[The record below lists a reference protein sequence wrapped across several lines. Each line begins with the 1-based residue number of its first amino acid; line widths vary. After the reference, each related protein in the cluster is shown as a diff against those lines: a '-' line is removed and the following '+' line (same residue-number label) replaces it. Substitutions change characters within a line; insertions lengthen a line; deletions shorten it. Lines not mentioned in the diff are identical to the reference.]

1 MKAYLTLVKDL
12 WALLRARE
20 RRLVLVVLVAV
31 LVMSLAQ
38 MVGVAAIMPF
48 MALAAD
54 PARVN
59 DYWVL
64 RELQLLLPSTDIQTI
79 LGLVGLLVLLVVV
92 GSIAAKAVAVY
103 VSERFAEYC
112 KFQLSRRL
120 LQAYLAQPYDWFL
133 QQHSAQLGK
142 EVLAETENIVN
153 GGVRGLIGLISEMA
167 VALAVLTLL
176 ILAEPSVALG
186 ALLVFGGAYGVVYV
200 VVSRR
205 MQRAARLRYEA
216 NEARYRAVQDA
227 FASVKDL
234 KFADLESTV
243 LGSFEQPARRYS
255 ESTTQQSLLV
265 QMPRFLLEAIAFGGM
280 LLVVMVLLLGGQS
293 LSGAL
298 PILAVFAFGAFRL
311 MPAIQSAYAH
321 LVNLRFAVPAVTAY
335 RNTMVALEGAVPPVH
350 ETSQPPRAL
359 GKELELQ
366 DVRYQYPGAVRPSL
380 DGISLRIP
388 ARSSLGIVGKTGA
401 GKTTLVDIL
410 LGLLQPQCGQIL
422 VDGRALCPEDGPIWR
437 AGIGYVPQHI
447 HLKDDTLAANIALGE
462 ANANIDIQ
470 RVEQAAKLAALHGF
484 VVERLPE
491 KYATRVGER
500 GAKLSGGER
509 QRVGIARA
517 LYRQPHLLVLDE
529 ATSALDSETEV
540 AVMDAVRN
548 LAGKMTLIII
558 AHRVSTL
565 AHCDTVIELVHGQL
579 NSCKSCEIY
588 K

>member
-1 MKAYLTLVKDL
+1 MKVYLTLVKDL

-54 PARVN
+54 PRRVN

-64 RELQLLLPSTDIQTI
+64 RELQLLLPSTDIQTF

-92 GSIAAKAVAVY
+92 GSIAAKAVAAY

-112 KFQLSRRL
+112 KFHLSRRL
-120 LQAYLAQPYDWFL
+120 LQAYLAQPYDWYL

-153 GGVRGLIGLISEMA
+153 GGLRGLIGLISETA

-176 ILAEPSVALG
+176 ILAEPRVALG
-186 ALLVFGGAYGVVYV
+186 ALVVFGGAYGVVYLA
-200 VVSRR
+200 VSRR
-205 MQRAARLRYEA
+205 MQRAAQQRYEA

-227 FASVKDL
+227 FASAKDL

-243 LGSFEQPARRYS
+243 LESFEQPARRYS

-265 QMPRFLLEAIAFGGM
+265 QMPRFLLEALAFGGM
-280 LLVVMVLLLGGQS
+280 LMVVMVLLLGGQS

-298 PILAVFAFGAFRL
+298 PVLAVFAFGAFRL
-311 MPAIQSAYAH
+311 MPAIQSAYAY
-321 LVNLRFAVPAVTAY
+321 LVNLRFAVPAVTTY
-335 RNTMVALEGAVPPVH
+335 RKTMVALESAVPH
-350 ETSQPPRAL
+350 AQETARSPLAL
-359 GKELELQ
+359 DNDLELQ
-366 DVRYQYPGAVRPSL
+366 DVRYQYIGAARPSL
-380 DGISLRIP
+380 NGISLRIP

-401 GKTTLVDIL
+401 GKTTLADIL
-410 LGLLQPQCGQIL
+410 LGLLQPQRGQVL
-422 VDGRALCPEDGPIWR
+422 VDGRALCAADGPAWR

-462 ANANIDIQ
+462 TEASIDMT
-470 RVEQAAKLAALHGF
+470 RVEQAARLAALHDF
-484 VVERLPE
+484 VALRLPE
-491 KYATRVGER
+491 QYQTRVGER

-529 ATSALDSETEV
+529 ATSALDGDTED
-540 AVMDAVRN
+540 AVMEAVRN
-548 LAGKMTLIII
+548 LTGKVTMVII

-565 AHCDTVIELVHGQL
+565 AGCDNIVTLDDGKLVPE
-579 NSCKSCEIY
+579 K
-588 K
+588 